1 VSALKE
7 LIEAQAPDSDNAV
20 AKFSIRVEELEAK
33 RLLPRT
39 LMGGSAA
46 MREAGKLYMPIHEE
60 ESKRTYEARLH
71 GTTLYNGFEET
82 VKAQVGKMFEENVA
96 LNDDVTNATIKL
108 LLDDIDGQGRALS
121 PFFMESARLS
131 MVDGVSYVFV
141 DFPQLASSATLA
153 DQRAAKAR
161 PYWVQVPAANVLGW
175 KSESINGSHTL
186 TQVRI
191 REEVTLPEGR
201 FGERLVQRVR
211 VLERGS
217 FTVFEKVIEADGKV
231 SWILKPELSGFTSW
245 PDITVVPFYT
255 NRTGFYE
262 GEPPLRTLA
271 EMNQEHWNSSSEQ
284 RHALSFAR
292 FAMLCVMGFEDD
304 QKVVVGPNK
313 TIKAPIGGD
322 AKYVEPSGAGIEAGR
337 LDLEAIERRMAVAGM
352 ELRVE
357 NAGSTTATAAAIDSA
372 ETNAGLRAVAQSHSD
387 SLNLALYFTGMMLGV
402 PEPGTLEVYD
412 DFADPASELALG
424 ILTKVRGSGD
434 LSRTALLQ
442 ALVHHK
448 ILPDTFDADADAALL
463 EQETQQTQGEAI
475 DLLEAQTEIN
485 ATSRDVEQ

>member
-7 LIEAQAPDSDNAV
+7 LVEAQAPDSDNAV
-20 AKFSIRVEELEAK
+20 AKRSLRVEELEAK

-46 MREAGKLYMPIHEE
+46 MREAGKLYMPQHEE
-60 ESKRTYEARLH
+60 ESKRTYDARLT
-71 GTTLYNGFEET
+71 GTTLYNGFAET
-82 VKAQVGKMFEENVA
+82 VKSQVGKIFSENVA
-96 LNDDVTNATIKL
+96 INDDVTNADIRL
-108 LLDDIDGQGRALS
+108 LLDDVDGQGRALS
-121 PFFMESARLS
+121 PFFMETGTHS

-141 DFPQLASSATLA
+141 DFPQLAPSATLA

-175 KSESINGSHTL
+175 KSESINGLHTL

-191 REEVTLPEGR
+191 REDVTLPEGR
-201 FGERLVQRVR
+201 FGEKIVQRVR

-217 FTVFEKVIEADGKV
+217 FTVYEKTVREDGKV
-231 SWILKPELSGFTSW
+231 YWILMPELSGFTSW

-271 EMNQEHWNSSSEQ
+271 EMNQEHWISSSEQ
-284 RHALSFAR
+284 RHALTFAR
-292 FAMLCVMGFEDD
+292 FAMLCVSGVESETS
-304 QKVVVGPNK
+304 VVVGPNK
-313 TIKAPIGGD
+313 VIKLPSGGE
-322 AKYVEPSGAGIEAGR
+322 AKYVEPSGAGIAAGR
-337 LDLEAIERRMAVAGM
+337 LDLEAIERRMASAGL

-357 NAGSTTATAAAIDSA
+357 HAGSTTATAAAIDSA

-402 PEPGTLEVYD
+402 PQPGTLKVYD
-412 DFADPASELALG
+412 DFADPKSDVALG
-424 ILTKVRGSGD
+424 ILTQVRAAGD
-434 LSRTALLQ
+434 LSRTALL
-442 ALVHHK
+442 ASLVHHK

-463 EQETQQTQGEAI
+463 EQETKQLQGEAI
-475 DLLEAQTEIN
+475 DLLEQQTEIT
-485 ATSRDVEQ
+485 ATSRDVQQ